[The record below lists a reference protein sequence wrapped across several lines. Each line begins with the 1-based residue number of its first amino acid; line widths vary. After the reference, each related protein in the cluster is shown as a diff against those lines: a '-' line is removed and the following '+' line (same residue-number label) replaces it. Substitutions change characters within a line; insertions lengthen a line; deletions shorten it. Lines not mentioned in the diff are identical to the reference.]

1 MKRRKPAFRARLNP
15 DQAWERLNV
24 LNMSQ
29 NELARRIGR
38 SRRFVSDLF
47 NGRRYASGETRRRP
61 DGSVGGRPLRGSV
74 HPRGNRWLGAAI
86 PPPTGGSRGA
96 SP

>member
-1 MKRRKPAFRARLNP
+1 MKRRKPAFRARLDP

-38 SRRFVSDLF
+38 SRSFVSDLF
-47 NGRRYASGETRRRP
+47 HGRRYAAAETRRR
-61 DGSVGGRPLRGSV
+61 LM
-74 HPRGNRWLGAAI
+74 AALEVARFEDLFVLEE
-86 PPPTGGSRGA
+86 TDD
-96 SP
+96 

>member
-1 MKRRKPAFRARLNP
+1 MKRRKPAFRARLDP

-38 SRRFVSDLF
+38 SRSFVSDLF
-47 NGRRYASGETRRRP
+47 HGRRYAAAETRRRLM
-61 DGSVGGRPLRGSV
+61 SVLE
-74 HPRGNRWLGAAI
+74 AARFEDLFVLEE
-86 PPPTGGSRGA
+86 TDD
-96 SP
+96 